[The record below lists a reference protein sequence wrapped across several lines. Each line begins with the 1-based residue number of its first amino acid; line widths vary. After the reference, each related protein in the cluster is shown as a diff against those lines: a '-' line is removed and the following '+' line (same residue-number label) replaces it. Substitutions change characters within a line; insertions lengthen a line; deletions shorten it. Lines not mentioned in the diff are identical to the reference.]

1 MTLVGAACTVLHVL
15 RHVVEVKIRPARREQ
30 DDLFRMLMAKI
41 YLAGVLVGLVATQ
54 GGAATRVGLALL
66 WPLGPLAFVITV
78 AGLLVVAA
86 IAFPM
91 FGVILAATVGVGWW
105 WLR

>member
-1 MTLVGAACTVLHVL
+1 
-15 RHVVEVKIRPARREQ
+15 
-30 DDLFRMLMAKI
+30 MLMAKI
-41 YLAGVLVGLVATQ
+41 YVVGVLLGLIATQ
-54 GGAATRVGLALL
+54 GGAATRLGLALL
-66 WPLGPLAFVITV
+66 WPLGPLAFLITV

-91 FGVILAATVGVGWW
+91 FGVMLAAAVAAGWW